1 MISSTVRLASKHFGV
16 SADMR
21 LSDAPKSANKE
32 KQDYLHIEL
41 TNELLPLPV
50 DVGILE
56 GERKAWGKPMRL
68 GTS

>member
-1 MISSTVRLASKHFGV
+1 
-16 SADMR
+16 MR